1 MTIYQYSGRDN
12 QGKIIQGTVD
22 SSSTEG
28 VVKFLAAKEVTPI
41 QIESLDAQKR
51 PFGELNIE
59 LTTGKVKPKELMNF
73 CEQMATLLEAG
84 VPVIGGL
91 QQLAKS
97 TKTKTMKNALSEIA
111 EGIIAG
117 KTFTDMLREYPK
129 IFSPIFIS
137 IIHVGEDTGNLDVAF
152 SQLTKFIE
160 NAILNR
166 KRLVSAVRY
175 PLIVISAIL
184 VAMIVMNFF
193 VIPKF
198 ALIFSSFGKELPL
211 PTRILIESSNFLTT
225 YWVWLLIFII
235 GVIIGIRY
243 ALTKEKIRYA
253 WDKYKLRFPLFGNL
267 QLRIMLSQ
275 FTWVL
280 SLVLRAG
287 VPIIEGIT
295 TVAGAADNLFVQ
307 KKILEV
313 KDSIEQGESFSQSI
327 TRAALF
333 NEAALQII
341 AVGEE
346 TGRLDEVLG
355 KVARYYERE
364 VDYDIRR
371 LNDYVEPVLLA
382 IVGLMVVMLALGV
395 YLPMWDMIQFAH
407 IG

>member
-184 VAMIVMNFF
+184 VAMVVMNFF